1 MFEELD
7 MGELERRLRA
17 GLEDLEERIAKLE
30 DAQYVSRETLDME
43 INARLPHRGS
53 GGRLM

>member
-1 MFEELD
+1 
-7 MGELERRLRA
+7 LRA